1 MNQEQFD
8 RVLNGL
14 TPRRKEVLL
23 KLLAGETD
31 KAIAQCLTIEV
42 STVRKHIQEIC
53 NTFGLKNQ
61 PGEHYSQRPDLI
73 DLFTKFKPDWVKQR
87 SLCITS
93 EPDTV
98 ETSEEEDS
106 SNISSYQDFLS
117 QPDPNFVGRE
127 NVIAN
132 SSQNEEDTD
141 NTLED
146 QVQEKIKIKLE
157 KQANISQER
166 LFGVE
171 KYVTELREYLQDKEG
186 SWFISVVGTGGVG
199 KTSIVEKLVR
209 EHTVD
214 SGFID
219 LAWVTAKRN
228 YLRFEDRSIRNTG
241 SPLNIDGL
249 VSDIAEQL
257 QISLPPIV
265 AEHFSFLQSQLKAA
279 PYLIIIDN
287 LETLEDYRELLEEFH
302 FHSPKNNIK
311 PSKILFTSRQKIQ
324 KLSFEVREI
333 ELKGISLTPTLDLIR
348 YKGGHVQRI
357 YDASDEEL
365 LPIFNATNG
374 IPLLILLVVSLI
386 ATDDSPLEEIIQSLP
401 KQNELYKYLYE
412 EALLSIS
419 ENAYEILNSMADF
432 SKSSPVPRRQLIQKT
447 ELSDEAFREAVAQCI
462 ERSLLTSLSKSISD
476 EPRYSIH
483 NLLYEFLRKLQSS
496 D

>member
-1 MNQEQFD
+1 MNQGQFD
-8 RVLNGL
+8 TALNDL
-14 TPRRKEVLL
+14 TSRRKEVLL
-23 KLLAGETD
+23 KLLAGDTD
-31 KAIAQCLTIEV
+31 KAIAQCLQIEV

-73 DLFTKFKPDWVKQR
+73 DLFTKFKPDLVKQR

-93 EPDTV
+93 GADAV

-106 SNISSYQDFLS
+106 SNIYSYQDFLS
-117 QPDPNFVGRE
+117 QPDPNFVERE
-127 NVIAN
+127 NAIAN
-132 SSQNEEDTD
+132 LTQDEEATD
-141 NTLED
+141 NPLEA
-146 QVQEKIKIKLE
+146 QVQEKIKRNLE
-157 KQANISQER
+157 EQANISQER

-171 KYVTELREYLQDKEG
+171 KYLIELREYLRDKEG

-209 EHTVD
+209 ENTLD

-228 YLRFEDRSIRNTG
+228 YLRPEDRSIRNTG
-241 SPLNIDGL
+241 FPLNIDGL

-265 AEHFSFLQSQLKAA
+265 SEHFSYLKSQLKAA

-302 FHSPKNNIK
+302 ADNKKIQ
-311 PSKILFTSRQKIQ
+311 PSKIIFTSRQKIQ
-324 KLSFEVREI
+324 KLNFEVREKEI
-333 ELKGISLTPTLDLIR
+333 KGIDLTPTLELIR

-357 YDASDEEL
+357 AEASDEEL
-365 LPIFNATNG
+365 LPIFKATNG

-386 ATDDSPLEEIIQSLP
+386 ATDDSPLEEVIMSLF
-401 KQNELYKYLYE
+401 KQDKLYKYLYE
-412 EALLSIS
+412 EALSLISDNAFKVLTSIS
-419 ENAYEILNSMADF
+419 LPGF
-432 SKSSPVPRRQLIQKT
+432 SESSPIPRRQLIKQT
-447 ELSDEAFREAVAQCI
+447 ELSDEEFKVAVGECI
-462 ERSLLTSLSKSISD
+462 ERSLLTSISKSLSD

-483 NLLYEFLRKLQSS
+483 NLLYAFLRESEAS